1 MRARARRLLPASL
14 VLALLALTGC
24 DSTFGQK
31 SGSTEQSR
39 GMSDLWRGG
48 MMAAIVVGAIVVS
61 LIIWCVLRYRHRP
74 RDGVPSQRQYN
85 VPLEITYTAIPIV
98 IVLVLFGFSWSVQND
113 VDALSSRPAV
123 TVEVR
128 GFQWQWQFH
137 YRDDDVTVTGLPDRT
152 PVMTLPVHRTV
163 RFVLTS
169 RDVIHSFYVPDFLF
183 KRDVI
188 PGVKNQFDITID
200 KAGMYRGYCAE
211 FCGLDHARMTF
222 AVRALAPAEYRA
234 WIAREQASR

>member
-14 VLALLALTGC
+14 VVALLALSGC

-31 SGSTEQSR
+31 RGSTDQSR
-39 GMSDLWRGG
+39 GMSDLWRGS

-61 LIIWCVLRYRHRP
+61 LVIWCVLRYRHRP

-98 IVLVLFGFSWSVQND
+98 IVLVLFGFSWTVQND
-113 VDALSSRPAV
+113 VDALSTHPAV
-123 TVEVR
+123 TVEVK
-128 GFQWQWQFH
+128 GFQWQWQFR
-137 YRDDDVTVTGLPDRT
+137 YRDEDVTVTGLPDRT

-188 PGVKNQFDITID
+188 PGVRNQFDITID
-200 KAGMYRGYCAE
+200 KPGMYRGYCAE

-222 AVRALAPAEYRA
+222 AVRALAPTDYRA
-234 WIAREQASR
+234 WIARERGSR